1 VRSNPPFKPPP
12 VCHSVK
18 PVGQKGDIGD
28 PGQLWVQV
36 AIRPPPP
43 NAGAANFMI
52 PLAWNPGNKNWFFA
66 GKPPGNPPWFKAFKF
81 GSFVL
86 SVEAALKFTKA
97 IGRYSKVFLGLAPA
111 FYKFFLK
118 KKVKKKKTKK
128 KNEIKVAMISIDE
141 TTTVELTFTGDARL
155 LT

>member
-1 VRSNPPFKPPP
+1 
-12 VCHSVK
+12 VK
-18 PVGQKGDIGD
+18 PTGEKGDPGA

-36 AIRPPPP
+36 AIFPPPP
-43 NAGAANFMI
+43 NFAAGNFILPMG
-52 PLAWNPGNKNWFFA
+52 WNMANKNWFFG

-97 IGRYSKVFLGLAPA
+97 IGRYSKIFLGLAPA

-118 KKVKKKKTKK
+118 KKITKKRKKKK
-128 KNEIKVAMISIDE
+128 NVIKVAMISVDE
-141 TTTVELTFTGDARL
+141 TTTVELTFSADRTL